1 MVKFYPVSPDPY
13 LNKDTDMAPAKFGHL
28 NALLANIRREYTDN
42 TSAIAGGLKVGEL
55 YSTPDGTVKIVK
67 P

>member
-13 LNKDTDMAPAKFGHL
+13 LKQDTDMAPAKFGHL
-28 NALLANIRREYTDN
+28 NAILANIRREFPDN
-42 TSAIAGGLKVGEL
+42 TAACLGGLKVGEL

>member
-28 NALLANIRREYTDN
+28 NALLANVRREFANNAD
-42 TSAIAGGLKVGEL
+42 AITGGLKPGEL
-55 YSTPDGTVKIVK
+55 YSTPTGEVRIVK
-67 P
+67 

>member
-13 LNKDTDMAPAKFGHL
+13 LKQDNDMAPAKFGHL
-28 NALLANIRREYTDN
+28 NAILANARREFSDN
-42 TSAIAGGLKVGEL
+42 ASAIAAGLKVGEL

-67 P
+67 

>member
-28 NALLANIRREYTDN
+28 NALLANIRREHAN
-42 TSAIAGGLKVGEL
+42 NAAAIAGGLKVGEL
-55 YSTPDGTVKIVK
+55 YSTPTGEVRIVK
-67 P
+67 